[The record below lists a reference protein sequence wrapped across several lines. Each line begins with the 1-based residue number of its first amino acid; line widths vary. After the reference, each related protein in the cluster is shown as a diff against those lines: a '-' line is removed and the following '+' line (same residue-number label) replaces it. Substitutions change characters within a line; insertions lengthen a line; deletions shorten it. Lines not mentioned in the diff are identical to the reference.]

1 MKIIM
6 TKSAK
11 KQGITPIGIIVL
23 LVIGFLWLSNYLT
36 SPERAY
42 KELDK
47 YLKKQYG
54 EEFVIGHMGRRKLNG
69 KEWYEAGVV
78 YPKRYVGTVK
88 ENDTYYWGRGFAE
101 IKAFGFD
108 VGDDYGGVLLDESA
122 NEFYGKKLKELFGEN
137 VLPILK
143 IDGEYKY
150 TDFPKEASRVRKT
163 ILGGIYIF
171 GRVENDE
178 DREWYRQQIYEFVQF
193 MKQTGTFE
201 YVSLNVAVVDERILS
216 EEYQNNSEFIKKLI
230 QKAET
235 NNIEWQEYRDF
246 RRELYN
252 KNFPKNYTLKT
263 NLNDI
268 NKAKI
273 LEHVGEWS
281 NYNALLYIKIYS
293 PKYLESNPAL
303 KKEKRLYNKVEDI
316 KFGYETW

>member
-1 MKIIM
+1 
-6 TKSAK
+6 
-11 KQGITPIGIIVL
+11 
-23 LVIGFLWLSNYLT
+23 
-36 SPERAY
+36 
-42 KELDK
+42 
-47 YLKKQYG
+47 
-54 EEFVIGHMGRRKLNG
+54 
-69 KEWYEAGVV
+69 
-78 YPKRYVGTVK
+78 
-88 ENDTYYWGRGFAE
+88 
-101 IKAFGFD
+101 
-108 VGDDYGGVLLDESA
+108 
-122 NEFYGKKLKELFGEN
+122 
-137 VLPILK
+137 
-143 IDGEYKY
+143 
-150 TDFPKEASRVRKT
+150 
-163 ILGGIYIF
+163 
-171 GRVENDE
+171 
-178 DREWYRQQIYEFVQF
+178 